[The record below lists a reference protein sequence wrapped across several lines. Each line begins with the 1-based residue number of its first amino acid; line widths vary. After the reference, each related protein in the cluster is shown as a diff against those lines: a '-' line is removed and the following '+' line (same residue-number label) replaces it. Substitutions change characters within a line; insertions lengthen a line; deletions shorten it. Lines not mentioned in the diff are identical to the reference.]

1 MYDRSIN
8 FKIHIMKTVIITGA
22 NRGIG
27 LDTTLAFARANYK
40 VYATMRNPEK
50 ADTLKEFIE
59 NESLQVS
66 MMQMDVDNDDSV
78 VDCLNIIQDDCGA
91 IDVIINNA
99 GIERH
104 GAIEEMDLSIFKE
117 VMETNYFGVIRC
129 VKSVLPLMRE
139 NKKGCIINIASVAG
153 HISSSPLAPYSASK
167 FALEAFSEALAQ
179 EVKPFNIRVGIIE
192 PGIINTDMADAIQ
205 HADPNTNYPQAFRFG
220 GMFRASLEHPTS
232 PTLVA
237 DTILNVV
244 QSGTWE
250 LRHPVGP
257 DAIPFLDWRASMTD
271 EQWVDWNA
279 APDEQWYDAVKET
292 FGLNA
297 RVPVK

>member
-1 MYDRSIN
+1 
-8 FKIHIMKTVIITGA
+8 MKSVIITGA

-27 LDTTLAFARANYK
+27 LDTTLSFARAGYK

-50 ADTLKEFIE
+50 ADTLHEKIE
-59 NESLQVS
+59 NESLNVI
-66 MMQMDVDNDDSV
+66 MMAMDVNSDESVTSCISKIHEDNGV
-78 VDCLNIIQDDCGA
+78 V
-91 IDVIINNA
+91 DVIINNA

-104 GAIEEMDLSIFKE
+104 GAIEEMELSVFKE

-129 VKSVLPLMRE
+129 VKEVLPLMRE
-139 NKKGCIINIASVAG
+139 SKKGCIINVASVAG

-179 EVKPFNIRVGIIE
+179 EVKAFNIRVGIIE
-192 PGIINTDMADAIQ
+192 PGIINTDMANDIQ
-205 HADPNTNYPQAFRFG
+205 HGEPNSNYPQSFRFG

-237 DTILNVV
+237 DKILDVV
-244 QSGTWE
+244 ESGTWE

-257 DAIPFLDWRASMTD
+257 DAIPFLDWRSSMTD

-279 APDEQWYDAVKET
+279 APDEQWYDAVQES
-292 FGLNA
+292 FGLDA
-297 RVPVK
+297 RVKAK

>member
-1 MYDRSIN
+1 
-8 FKIHIMKTVIITGA
+8 MKTAVITGA

-27 LDTTLAFARANYK
+27 LDTTIAFARAGYK
-40 VYATMRNPEK
+40 VFATMRNPQGATVLKKIIEDEK
-50 ADTLKEFIE
+50 
-59 NESLQVS
+59 LQVS
-66 MMQMDVDNDDSV
+66 LLAMDVNDDVSV
-78 VDCLNIIQDDCGA
+78 IDCLNQIQDDCGA
-91 IDVIINNA
+91 LDVIVNNA
-99 GIERH
+99 GIEKH
-104 GAIEEMDLSIFKE
+104 GAIEEMDISVFKE

-129 VKSVLPLMRE
+129 VKAVLPLMRE
-139 NKKGCIINIASVAG
+139 NEKGCIINIASVAG

-179 EVKPFNIRVGIIE
+179 EVKQFNIRVGIIE
-192 PGIINTDMADAIQ
+192 PGIINTDMAIDIQ
-205 HADPNTNYPQAFRFG
+205 HAAPNTNYPQAFRWG
-220 GMFRASLEHPTS
+220 GMFRASLENPTS

-244 QSGTWE
+244 ESGTWE

-271 EQWVDWNA
+271 EQWVEWNSV
-279 APDEQWYDAVKET
+279 PDDVWYDAVQET

-297 RVPVK
+297 REQVK